1 MENLKVALREYDLNR
16 SFAQLWADKP
26 ADAYIVKEIRFSKML
41 WQHLLDGKDATFQ
54 IHADLY
60 SDPENVHNGLVGKAY
75 GIDLTTEWTIEHA
88 SKMTCLPGYV
98 TLYLYEPKDIQ
109 PIIPPQPVNLLNLAQ
124 QVTSP

>member
-54 IHADLY
+54 IHADLLPCQQR
-60 SDPENVHNGLVGKAY
+60 SLVF
-75 GIDLTTEWTIEHA
+75 
-88 SKMTCLPGYV
+88 
-98 TLYLYEPKDIQ
+98 EPRGNLQ
-109 PIIPPQPVNLLNLAQ
+109 TPQ
-124 QVTSP
+124 